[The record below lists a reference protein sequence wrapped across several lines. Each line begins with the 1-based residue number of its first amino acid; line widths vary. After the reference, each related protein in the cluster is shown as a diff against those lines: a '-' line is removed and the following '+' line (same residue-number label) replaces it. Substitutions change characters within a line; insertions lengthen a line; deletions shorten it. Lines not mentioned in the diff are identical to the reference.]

1 VITLVIVDRQTD
13 ETVCHR
19 QYVPFI
25 EDERGASSE
34 REKTQ
39 EGMTSSATHL
49 VFLRTRIRQVIS
61 CPRATGWQVRQVL
74 VVLRQHGERLF
85 PTQRRLEKTGERENP
100 GGDKPVRVY
109 LSVYLLWL
117 LIIIMH
123 CTIAKLLCTWMY
135 YKPRHV
141 RNIASFALD
150 SVASTVCHYRQESL
164 PPQTDDLSYMVATRR
179 RSRPTTST
187 RRFSTRS
194 VEFPAI
200 SIHVSL
206 KDRLTEGEKER
217 LVRKVHW
224 VRGISWE

>member
-1 VITLVIVDRQTD
+1 MSTWRMV
-13 ETVCHR
+13 
-19 QYVPFI
+19 
-25 EDERGASSE
+25 
-34 REKTQ
+34 RE
-39 EGMTSSATHL
+39 
-49 VFLRTRIRQVIS
+49 
-61 CPRATGWQVRQVL
+61 VL
-74 VVLRQHGERLF
+74 VTLRHHCRRLF
-85 PTQRRLEKTGERENP
+85 LTRRRLEENRERENL

-109 LSVYLLWL
+109 LSMYLLWL
-117 LIIIMH
+117 LIIIVH
-123 CTIAKLLCTWMY
+123 CNIARLLCTWLY
-135 YKPRHV
+135 YKPCHV
-141 RNIASFALD
+141 INIASFALD

-164 PPQTDDLSYMVATRR
+164 PPRTVDLSYMVATRR

-187 RRFSTRS
+187 RRFSTKR